1 MKNIIKISIA
11 TLSTII
17 ILGTSVIALTGT
29 VNSSS
34 GLVLRQEADKTSN
47 PITTVPSQT
56 QVDIIEK
63 VGEWYKVTYNSQEG
77 YLFAEYVN
85 TNETTATQPETPT
98 ETPQTPTNTQPG
110 QPAPAEVNNQANNNL
125 KVYNIPLIT
134 STVINE
140 IPANTAITVQKQI
153 TNWSYV
159 SAGDIQ
165 GWVRTYAINGD
176 INEVQPETPQPE
188 VEPANEN
195 NETAEEPTQE
205 ETTPVVTEPENN
217 ETEETNTTVTTG
229 TINVGSANV
238 RKEASTSSEV
248 LTTLSNSTII
258 NIEDETGDWYKIN
271 YTAPDGTVYNGY
283 ISKSLV
289 TTR

>member
-11 TLSTII
+11 TLATII

-29 VNSSS
+29 VNTSS
-34 GLVLRQEADKTSN
+34 GLVLRQEADKTSD

-63 VGEWYKVTYNSQEG
+63 VGEWYKVNYNSQEG

-85 TNETTATQPETPT
+85 TNETPVTQPETPT
-98 ETPQTPTNTQPG
+98 ETPEIPTNTQPE
-110 QPAPAEVNNQANNNL
+110 QPTTAEVSNLTNNNL

-134 STVINE
+134 STVIDE
-140 IPANTAITVQKQI
+140 IPANTVITVKKQI

-159 SAGDIQ
+159 SDGKIQ
-165 GWVRTYAINGD
+165 GWVRTYAINGN
-176 INEVQPETPQPE
+176 INEAESE
-188 VEPANEN
+188 VEQPANEN
-195 NETAEEPTQE
+195 NETSEEPTPE
-205 ETTPVVTEPENN
+205 EITPVVTEPENN
-217 ETEETNTTVTTG
+217 ETEETNTTVKTG

-238 RKEASTSSEV
+238 RKEATTSSEV
-248 LTTLSNSTII
+248 LTTLPNSTVI
-258 NIEDETGDWYKIN
+258 NIVDETEDWYKIN
-271 YTAPDGTVYNGY
+271 YTASDGTVYNGY